1 MTRAQKQDSGKDIT
15 KIFNTRRGW
24 GGTKGELF
32 SKFFKHIFL
41 KISCGKFIYLSV
53 TSRSSKNQ
61 ELHFVLLRT
70 LSGVVFRSFSVVAL
84 NLKICG

>member
-1 MTRAQKQDSGKDIT
+1 VVKIPRRFSIQDGVGGGYKRGIVF
-15 KIFNTRRGW
+15 KIFQTYLSNHKLW
-24 GGTKGELF
+24 KNL
-32 SKFFKHIFL
+32 
-41 KISCGKFIYLSV
+41 YLSV